1 MFDSSMS
8 ELILV
13 FVIGLLILGPERLP
27 KVAAQIGRW
36 VAKARRTANQLRYQL
51 EREVALEEVYKA
63 QKRKPR
69 PGAAKSGSATGAAAE
84 SSSDAA
90 SESSGSSATS
100 TGAEGSA
107 STGAP
112 AAPPAAAAGH
122 PAEAAPAAAA
132 PGRGEGR
139 LGAGCGSGIELR
151 RVARVV
157 GILRDEHGRGGE
169 CLHRLDRVAAAFRGR
184 RIGRGGFDGS
194 GGRLRG

>member
-69 PGAAKSGSATGAAAE
+69 PGAAQNGPATGAAAE
-84 SSSDAA
+84 SSSDPS

-107 STGAP
+107 SSGSTESQ
-112 AAPPAAAAGH
+112 PPSAAAES
-122 PAEAAPAAAA
+122 AEAASTAAA
-132 PGRGEGR
+132 
-139 LGAGCGSGIELR
+139 
-151 RVARVV
+151 
-157 GILRDEHGRGGE
+157 
-169 CLHRLDRVAAAFRGR
+169 
-184 RIGRGGFDGS
+184 
-194 GGRLRG
+194 